1 MEENKRQI
9 KELIFDLADE
19 KLYQIVISNPR
30 NKEKIGKVKVR
41 PVMLKGRLLFQE
53 TAYIG
58 NQVFHENFEK
68 EDLAQRIAEYMTEDF
83 RQCEIEAMQERAVV
97 LVSKKGKININRRK
111 VCGGKD
117 IDLSHNRTKSYILE
131 EGRPVPFLIDLG
143 VQTKDGKIVKAK

>member
-97 LVSKKGKININRRK
+97 LVSKKGEN
-111 VCGGKD
+111 
-117 IDLSHNRTKSYILE
+117 
-131 EGRPVPFLIDLG
+131 
-143 VQTKDGKIVKAK
+143 